1 MKTRHHGLRVVRWQ
15 KMPEKKR
22 KYPGRRKKAGF
33 DHSLLLLERWGQ
45 RQGEE
50 EEIRMPRA

>member
-1 MKTRHHGLRVVRWQ
+1 MKTKHQGLAVVRWQ

-22 KYPGRRKKAGF
+22 KYPGRSKKAGF
-33 DHSLLLLERWGQ
+33 DHCLPALERWVE

-50 EEIRMPRA
+50 EGTRMPPA